1 MPDVLDISTINYG
14 SILSAGNDFRALDL
28 ERADFGPAVGEALAL
43 SPTRA
48 NRLVRGMLE
57 TATDVDQQ
65 AQDVTALVEWSAREG
80 TGQRRAVI
88 DAVRTAG
95 GDVLLVDRLSRLP
108 RTEARP
114 FMADFLAAGGRKIDV
129 ATWLATVGG
138 VLRRHGTPQPG
149 TSGPVVDWITDTAED
164 VVDALSEA
172 VESVVDALVAA
183 GETIADVISEI
194 VSFTREQMENLVE
207 ALIQAGE
214 TVAGLIAEAAT
225 AGVDI
230 LKKTVK
236 ALVDIGR
243 TVAEVIGTVLT
254 EAAGLLVDAIN
265 ALREIGESFVD
276 IIRAAAELAV
286 NALGQVLQALLDIGR
301 SVVQILGDALTAAAS
316 ILAST
321 VRALLAIGR
330 TIGGLIADV
339 ITGRASLL
347 DALTQALRDIGNT
360 VTDLLDEATA
370 TIAGAV
376 RAIAASLAR
385 IGATIVELA
394 EWAADAAIDFGRQ
407 VVAAL
412 LDIGNTIVDL
422 VTAVAQ
428 RSLRVMQTVVDGFF
442 AIGRTFVQLVLDVVD
457 VAADLLARVIEAAF
471 ALGTTILEFVGATL
485 ATTYALAKRLTEAA
499 LKAGA
504 ALGELLVAAAEGT
517 YFVLRRTVFGV
528 LEAVGLRGVMEWA
541 LEQLE
546 AGVSAV
552 FREVVLAVR
561 FAGEQLTRV
570 LDWVVD
576 QSEQAFEA
584 VVDAWESVGE
594 DLVDLYEWASGLAAS
609 VASTVWERIGRATV
623 RLHNSVSY
631 VLNYL
636 ENDFLP
642 GVRRFVGGLL
652 AAGYAV
658 GDLLARVL
666 ARGVQLVAEVVLE
679 LLEAG
684 VTIATLLAE
693 AALDPGSA
701 VDRLLEGLREAEQ
714 TWADIM
720 AAADQAGDDVA
731 AEVARAAERLGEA
744 LDEMLDAAWEVGGGL
759 FGLIVAELLNSLAT
773 YRPLTAAER
782 TEAARVFG
790 TSIDLDLV
798 SISQESLD
806 NTIIFEVQAA
816 FQRLGG
822 DAASARA
829 FVTGTLINMR
839 ADEGITM
846 ETLIHEL
853 THVWQNFET
862 GPMYL
867 SEAIHA
873 QVTDPDAYNYGYDD
887 ATTGD
892 GGEDDLAA
900 AAGDFEVFNREQQ
913 GQIMEHFYRRSF
925 VESPSLDATQWQPYV
940 DLVRAA

>member
-1 MPDVLDISTINYG
+1 MPDDLDLSTINYG

-28 ERADFGPAVGEALAL
+28 DRADFGPAVGEALAL

-48 NRLVRGMLE
+48 RRLVRGMLE

-65 AQDVTALVEWSAREG
+65 GQDVTALVEWSAREG

-95 GDVLLVDRLSRLP
+95 GDLLLVDRLARLP

-114 FMADFLAAGGRKIDV
+114 FMVDFLAAGGRRLDV

-149 TSGPVVDWITDTAED
+149 TSGAVVDWITDTAED
-164 VVDALSEA
+164 AVDAVSEA
-172 VESVVDALVAA
+172 VESVIDALVSA
-183 GETIADVISEI
+183 GESIADLISEV

-214 TVAGLIAEAAT
+214 TVAGLIVEAAT
-225 AGVDI
+225 AGVEI

-265 ALREIGESFVD
+265 ALREIGESFID

-286 NALGQVLQALLDIGR
+286 SALGQVLQALLDIGR
-301 SVVQILGDALTAAAS
+301 TVVQILGDALSAAAS
-316 ILAST
+316 ILTST
-321 VRALLAIGR
+321 VRALLDIGR

-339 ITGRASLL
+339 ITGRVSLL

-360 VTDLLDEATA
+360 VTDLLEEAAA

-394 EWAADAAIDFGRQ
+394 EWAADAAIGFARE

-428 RSLRVMQTVVDGFF
+428 RSLRVMQAIVDGFF
-442 AIGRTFVQLVLDVVD
+442 AIGRTFVQLALDVID
-457 VAADLLARVIEAAF
+457 VAADLLVKVIEAAF
-471 ALGTTILEFVGATL
+471 ALGTTILDFVGATL

-561 FAGEQLTRV
+561 FAGQQLTRV

-594 DLVDLYEWASGLAAS
+594 DLIDLYEWASGLAAS
-609 VASTVWERIGRATV
+609 VANVVWERIGRATV
-623 RLHNSVSY
+623 RLQNSVSY

-642 GVRRFVGGLL
+642 GVRRFVRGLL

-658 GDLLARVL
+658 ADLLARVL
-666 ARGVQLVAEVVLE
+666 ARGVEFVAEVVLE

-684 VTIATLLAE
+684 VTVATLLTE
-693 AALDPGSA
+693 VALDPGNA
-701 VDRLLEGLREAEQ
+701 LDRLLEGLREAEQ
-714 TWADIM
+714 TWADIVR
-720 AAADQAGDDVA
+720 AADDAGDDVA
-731 AEVARAAERLGEA
+731 LEVARAAARLGDA
-744 LDEMLDAAWEVGGGL
+744 LDEMLDAAWEIGGGL
-759 FGLIVAELLNSLAT
+759 FGLIVSELLNSLAT

-782 TEAARVFG
+782 TEAERVFG

-887 ATTGD
+887 PTTGD

-900 AAGDFEVFNREQQ
+900 ADGDFEAFNREQQ

-925 VESPSLDATQWQPYV
+925 VESPSMDITEWQPYV